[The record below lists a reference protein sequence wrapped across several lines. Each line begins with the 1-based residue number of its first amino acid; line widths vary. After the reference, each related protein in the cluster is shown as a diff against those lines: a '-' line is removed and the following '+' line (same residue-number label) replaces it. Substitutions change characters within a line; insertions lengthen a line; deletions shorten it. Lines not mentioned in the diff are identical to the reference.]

1 MNAPLQRYKCSS
13 CDTIRRTMRIFTLM
27 TSLLLCSLSW
37 ISVSGSESHT
47 AEHQPGDEV
56 TLLCSNLSTSPT
68 QTDWFRVVNRTKS
81 HCISS
86 MYGSDGD
93 VSFCDGFQNGKFEM
107 SSNVST
113 VSLKIKRV
121 DSSDTGLYFC
131 GFYVKTHTVISTATY
146 LNVQGDEK
154 QGDENSLH
162 TLNEGMAN
170 LMCLIPGGLT
180 VLLTIVIIALA
191 VKIKKLQTAVNEGEQ
206 PGGNKNV
213 GSDDLNY
220 AALSFQAKPKRNRRP
235 ASEREM
241 EPHVVYAATR

>member
-1 MNAPLQRYKCSS
+1 
-13 CDTIRRTMRIFTLM
+13 M

-47 AEHQPGDEV
+47 LEVRTGDEV
-56 TLLCSNLSTSPT
+56 TLLCSSLATSPT
-68 QTDWFRVVNRTKS
+68 QREWFRVVNRTKP

-86 MYGSDGD
+86 VYGSDSK

-113 VSLKIKRV
+113 VSLKIKQV
-121 DSSDTGLYFC
+121 DLSDTGLYFC
-131 GFYVKTHTVISTATY
+131 GFYIKTHTVISTATY
-146 LNVQGDEK
+146 LNVQDDSLDDE
-154 QGDENSLH
+154 DSFH
-162 TLNEGMAN
+162 TLREERDRMPNI
-170 LMCLIPGGLT
+170 MCLILGGLT
-180 VLLTIVIIALA
+180 VLLTIFIIALA
-191 VKIKKLQTAVNEGEQ
+191 VKIQKLQTALNEGEQ
-206 PGGNKNV
+206 PGGNKNM

-220 AALSFQAKPKRNRRP
+220 AAVRFQAKPKRNRRP